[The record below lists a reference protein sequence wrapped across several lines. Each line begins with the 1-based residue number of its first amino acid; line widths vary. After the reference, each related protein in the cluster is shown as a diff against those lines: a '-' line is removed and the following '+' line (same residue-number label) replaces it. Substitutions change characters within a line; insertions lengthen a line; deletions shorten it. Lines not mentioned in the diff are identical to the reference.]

1 VPTDI
6 LSIASAFK
14 DVAFSTA
21 LIILL
26 YGGAKRWWVFGY
38 QLTEAQAREDAC
50 KAEYQARLDAAMKRE
65 DQWKELALNGGY
77 IARQAVEIARD
88 RRPATRDRS

>member
-1 VPTDI
+1 MVPTD
-6 LSIASAFK
+6 LLTFATALK

-50 KAEYQARLDAAMKRE
+50 KVEYQARLDAAQHRE

-77 IARQAVEIARD
+77 LARQAVD
-88 RRPATRDRS
+88 SLTRRAKERG